1 MIPVYISSHFWWSQ
15 TTGRQP
21 WEMALLLGR
30 YQVHRHILL
39 PQLLVHVQVAK
50 GNEEVQEVRQK
61 LRTISR
67 RDNKCKRVL
76 TLLLFVMAH

>member
-1 MIPVYISSHFWWSQ
+1 MVVFHGDESHGRKYMKENKSHMIPVYISSHFWWSQ
-15 TTGRQP
+15 TAGRQP

-39 PQLLVHVQVAK
+39 PRLLVHVQVAK

-61 LRTISR
+61 
-67 RDNKCKRVL
+67 
-76 TLLLFVMAH
+76 